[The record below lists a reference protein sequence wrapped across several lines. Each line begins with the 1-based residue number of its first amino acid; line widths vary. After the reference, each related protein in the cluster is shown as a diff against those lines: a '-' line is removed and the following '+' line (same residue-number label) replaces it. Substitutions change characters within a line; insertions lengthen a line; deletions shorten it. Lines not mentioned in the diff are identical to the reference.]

1 MAVKRP
7 EEGRAV
13 LSGRS
18 QSVGMTR
25 AHILLE
31 LNGYIFIDCVH
42 VMFKLPY
49 FSNTVQARGT
59 VHAYIMLST
68 I

>member
-1 MAVKRP
+1 MAAERP

-25 AHILLE
+25 AHIVLE

-42 VMFKLPY
+42 VVFKLPY

-59 VHAYIMLST
+59 VPAYIMRSL